1 MPNRRLRGSDAAVLP
16 RKRRAC
22 RFDELGTSATR
33 DGAFAREQTF
43 TYGRILYTLFAHVV
57 NHNYFWL
64 LCRSSGPVVS
74 EPFATQVLP
83 QSLAHA
89 GSARCIL
96 SGAGA
101 SGLVRI
107 GSIRAK
113 SFCCST
119 LRLWSVLPGGTLAM
133 SVRAQI
139 SRRDLLKYL
148 GSAGIGL
155 AVSPILR
162 SDSQT
167 HSPVTFVD
175 VARSAGITFQH
186 DDAASS
192 EKYLIETMGS
202 GCGWIDYDQN
212 GLLDLYVV
220 NGAATRVYSPKRPL
234 SSALYRN
241 NGDGTFTDVT
251 SKAGVGAEGLFG
263 MGVAVGDYNNDGFP
277 ELFVLGYGRCILYHN
292 NGDGTFT
299 DVTTRAGV
307 ENSGRW
313 ASSAAW
319 FDYDNA
325 GHLDLVIA
333 NYVDWSPERNFYC
346 GDQGPGMRSYCHPD
360 DFRGQPPTLY
370 HNNGDG
376 TFTDVSQHSG
386 LGSKGGNGLG
396 VVTFDYDDDGWQDIF
411 IANDHMPN
419 FLFHNNRDGTFRE
432 VGYAAGVAVSADG
445 LFEAGMGTDAADATG
460 SGRMDLTVTHLDM
473 QLARFYQN
481 LGDQT
486 FDDATLRSKIGYA
499 TYHMSGF
506 GTRFMDYDNDGAR
519 DLFMAN
525 GHVLD
530 NIQRY
535 HADTRYAEPKLMFRN
550 NGHGVFEN
558 VSDLLGPDFQL
569 PRVSRGAAAADFDND
584 GDLDILVNN
593 NGQAPQLLRN
603 DGGNSNHWLQILL
616 IGTKSNRDG
625 VGARVKV
632 SAGNLILHDQRKGGM
647 SYQSAQDPR
656 LHFGLGPHSNV
667 DAIEIFWP
675 SGSVTR
681 LASVKSDQIIAV
693 NEDVGIVE
701 RPFPRVPATRVAEN

>member
-1 MPNRRLRGSDAAVLP
+1 
-16 RKRRAC
+16 
-22 RFDELGTSATR
+22 
-33 DGAFAREQTF
+33 
-43 TYGRILYTLFAHVV
+43 
-57 NHNYFWL
+57 
-64 LCRSSGPVVS
+64 
-74 EPFATQVLP
+74 
-83 QSLAHA
+83 
-89 GSARCIL
+89 
-96 SGAGA
+96 
-101 SGLVRI
+101 
-107 GSIRAK
+107 
-113 SFCCST
+113 
-119 LRLWSVLPGGTLAM
+119 M
-133 SVRAQI
+133 SVI
-139 SRRDLLKYL
+139 SRRDFLKYL
-148 GSAGIGL
+148 GSVGIAANRRVWPAPQPTN
-155 AVSPILR
+155 AVI
-162 SDSQT
+162 
-167 HSPVTFVD
+167 FVD

-186 DDAASS
+186 DNAASP

-212 GLLDLYVV
+212 GLLDLYLV

-251 SKAGVGAEGLFG
+251 GKAGVGAEGLFG
-263 MGVAVGDYNNDGFP
+263 MGMTVGDYDNDGFP
-277 ELFVLGYGRCILYHN
+277 DLFVLGYGRCILYHN
-292 NGDGTFT
+292 NGNGTFT

-319 FDYDNA
+319 FDYDND
-325 GHLDLVIA
+325 GRLDLVIA

-376 TFTDVSQHSG
+376 TFTDVSRHSG
-386 LGSKGGNGLG
+386 LGLKGGNGLG

-681 LASVKSDQIIAV
+681 LATIKSDQIIAV

-701 RPFPRVPATRVAEN
+701 RPFPRVPATRVAEK

>member
-1 MPNRRLRGSDAAVLP
+1 
-16 RKRRAC
+16 
-22 RFDELGTSATR
+22 
-33 DGAFAREQTF
+33 
-43 TYGRILYTLFAHVV
+43 
-57 NHNYFWL
+57 
-64 LCRSSGPVVS
+64 
-74 EPFATQVLP
+74 
-83 QSLAHA
+83 
-89 GSARCIL
+89 
-96 SGAGA
+96 
-101 SGLVRI
+101 
-107 GSIRAK
+107 
-113 SFCCST
+113 
-119 LRLWSVLPGGTLAM
+119 
-133 SVRAQI
+133 
-139 SRRDLLKYL
+139 
-148 GSAGIGL
+148 
-155 AVSPILR
+155 
-162 SDSQT
+162 
-167 HSPVTFVD
+167 
-175 VARSAGITFQH
+175 
-186 DDAASS
+186 
-192 EKYLIETMGS
+192 
-202 GCGWIDYDQN
+202 
-212 GLLDLYVV
+212 V

-263 MGVAVGDYNNDGFP
+263 MGVAVGDYDNDGFP

-292 NGDGTFT
+292 NGNGTFT

-319 FDYDNA
+319 FDYDND

-346 GDQGPGMRSYCHPD
+346 GDQGPSMRSYCHPD

-376 TFTDVSQHSG
+376 TFTDVSRHSG
-386 LGSKGGNGLG
+386 LGLKGGNGLG

-667 DAIEIFWP
+667 DEIEIFWP

-681 LASVKSDQIIAV
+681 LATIKSDQIIAV

-701 RPFPRVPATRVAEN
+701 RPFPRVPATRVAEK